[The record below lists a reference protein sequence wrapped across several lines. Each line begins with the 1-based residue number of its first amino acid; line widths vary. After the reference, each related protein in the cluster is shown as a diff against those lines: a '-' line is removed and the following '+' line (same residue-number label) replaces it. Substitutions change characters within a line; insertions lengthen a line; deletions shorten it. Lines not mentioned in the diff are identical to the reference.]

1 MPSPSPFP
9 WAVVLFA
16 LFAAPHP
23 VQAEVRFQTF
33 FPGWSGLLTD
43 ILRDNCTAEVQ
54 QYQDEPI
61 QGLWSVVDC
70 VLRVLSDSRKAEAAA
85 AGLTLGLTPTI
96 LQVISASSAETSLLF
111 LRRPVLALLIAA
123 SSIAPSNAKDS
134 FYANP
139 DRAME
144 EPVEPPTRPWLLARN
159 TWAGAVLVSA
169 AEYAL
174 ASLAAGNVAFL
185 AYQLGHWNFL
195 VTTNGVWDPMLMT
208 YAALLTHL
216 IGVVALL
223 FRFKTAST
231 DKSDPLKRPFWLAR
245 WLSREGVP
253 AAFGARGEALV
264 LSPRPASILSLAASW
279 VDSMAPTLQVLF
291 STITLSGSLF
301 MNQAN
306 ARECIFRYF
315 LSAVAAR
322 LVLSYE
328 LAGMREA
335 CQGRYANTMQ
345 ESKTEAGHQEQ
356 HRYGMEES
364 VAFVSVRHGDQLQ
377 SATPEV
383 QS

>member
-1 MPSPSPFP
+1 MASRIQQWGGGGLPRRHTWNKTKSHGPN
-9 WAVVLFA
+9 AVL
-16 LFAAPHP
+16 AAGTRAKDIYFTLTRH
-23 VQAEVRFQTF
+23 AEDRFQTF

-43 ILRDNCTAEVQ
+43 ILKNNCTAAVQ
-54 QYQDEPI
+54 NYQNEPI

-70 VLRVLSDSRKAEAAA
+70 VLGVFSESRKVEATAAA
-85 AGLTLGLTPTI
+85 LTLGLTPTI
-96 LQVISASSAETSLLF
+96 LQVLSASSAETSLLF

-144 EPVEPPTRPWLLARN
+144 LPVALSTRPWLLARN
-159 TWAGAVLVSA
+159 TRAGAVLVSA
-169 AEYAL
+169 AEYSL
-174 ASLAAGNVAFL
+174 AGLAAGNVAFL

-195 VTTNGVWDPMLMT
+195 VTTNSVWDPMLMT

-223 FRFKTAST
+223 LRFKAAST
-231 DKSDPLKRPFWLAR
+231 VKSDSSKRRFRLAR
-245 WLSREGVP
+245 WLCREGVP
-253 AAFGARGEALV
+253 AAYGADGEALV

-279 VDSMAPTLQVLF
+279 VDSIAPTLQVLF
-291 STITLSGSLF
+291 STISLSGSLF
-301 MNQAN
+301 MNQVN

-322 LVLSYE
+322 LILSYE

-335 CQGRYANTMQ
+335 CQRQKSQAD
-345 ESKTEAGHQEQ
+345 EAKH
-356 HRYGMEES
+356 
-364 VAFVSVRHGDQLQ
+364 
-377 SATPEV
+377 
-383 QS
+383 